1 MAVERIFSPPTCV
14 KGMKTLD
21 RTLFLKNV
29 DLPAIKVPTK
39 QCSLFLNYFK
49 KKALR
54 HSNIKS
60 ITEHREEG
68 SKILLLRPEECFHLT
83 EEEKEWIYANNGTIT
98 KHQIILDFKHYSF
111 NDILRAVLPL
121 DQVQDVPTSFEQVG
135 HIAHLNLREDQLPYK
150 DIIGQ
155 VLLDK
160 QPGIE
165 TVVNK
170 VTSIDETFR
179 FFKME
184 LLAGRNDMIATV
196 KENGCTFTFDFSKVY
211 WNSRLHTEHKR
222 ILDTLKAEDVVVDM
236 FAGVGPFAI
245 PACCKGCM
253 VYANDLNPYS
263 YSALV
268 SNAKNNRVAE
278 KLKPYCLDARDFLRT
293 VISDMIA
300 SYQPSRS
307 LISHVI
313 MNLPASAVE
322 FLDTFKGLFSPLP
335 GHLRSTALPQVHCYY
350 FSKAQD
356 PEYDSIKCVQQH
368 LGCNLTEGSYKVF
381 RVRDVSPGKLMMRI
395 SFSLPPSV
403 AYWEEGEVME
413 DSKKGTKRVIE
424 ESDREGLGCHTPPAK
439 RGQL

>member
-1 MAVERIFSPPTCV
+1 M
-14 KGMKTLD
+14 
-21 RTLFLKNV
+21 
-29 DLPAIKVPTK
+29 
-39 QCSLFLNYFK
+39 
-49 KKALR
+49 
-54 HSNIKS
+54 
-60 ITEHREEG
+60 
-68 SKILLLRPEECFHLT
+68 
-83 EEEKEWIYANNGTIT
+83 
-98 KHQIILDFKHYSF
+98 
-111 NDILRAVLPL
+111 
-121 DQVQDVPTSFEQVG
+121 
-135 HIAHLNLREDQLPYK
+135 
-150 DIIGQ
+150 
-155 VLLDK
+155 LDK

-222 ILDTLKAEDVVVDM
+222 ILDVLKAGDVVVDM

-268 SNAKNNRVAE
+268 TNAKNNRVAE

-335 GHLRSTALPQVHCYY
+335 GHLQSIALPQVHCYY

-413 DSKKGTKRVIE
+413 DNKKHEKGTKRECIVY
-424 ESDREGLGCHTPPAK
+424 LLTQC
-439 RGQL
+439 